1 MATSVYF
8 NNQGASR
15 EQFLVEDLINES
27 IRNHGIDVYYM
38 PRDSRSSTDEL
49 FGDDPVKS
57 YTQAIKI
64 DMYLETTSDF
74 EGNEEFFSKFGLEIS
89 KGVKMSVARRTFE
102 KYVTAVVPSRNVP
115 KEGDLIFLP
124 IQQKLMELKFVEQ
137 EKNFFQLGKT
147 GFRPGNRVGIEAYK
161 NAYMFGLSMEL
172 FKYNGELI
180 DTGYT
185 EIDSIGDARAYA
197 VEYTLTAGGSGTF
210 RNGDIA
216 YQGAS
221 LATATAKGTVIDW
234 NVNTRILKIKHIKGA
249 FTSNTSIVTSG
260 GVSWTLSSGDAMED
274 ANDPQEDNVRIEN
287 EAINILDFSEQ
298 NPFGEP

>member
-249 FTSNTSIVTSG
+249 FASNTSIVTSG